1 MRPTNDY
8 PDSPSPAAGAGSAK
22 ASSSIGRAPV
32 SKTGGW
38 GFDPLLALAPPRYPI
53 ENQHRTRTV
62 NLLERAGAA
71 RGFLAE
77 VRGEIGKVTW
87 PTRNEVRGTT
97 IIVLITVFFFGFY
110 LYGLDVV
117 MSYIS
122 AFITNLISG

>member
-1 MRPTNDY
+1 M
-8 PDSPSPAAGAGSAK
+8 
-22 ASSSIGRAPV
+22 
-32 SKTGGW
+32 
-38 GFDPLLALAPPRYPI
+38 
-53 ENQHRTRTV
+53 